1 MRTAV
6 HTVRIDRRQEEIERI
21 RNGGRYV
28 GRPSLTKAERLPHGF
43 ELLQY
48 NFKDD
53 RGITASVVL
62 VVEPLS
68 AKTTSAMR
76 RLR

>member
-6 HTVRIDRRQEEIERI
+6 HTVRIDRRQEEID
-21 RNGGRYV
+21 
-28 GRPSLTKAERLPHGF
+28 RPSLTKAERLPHGF